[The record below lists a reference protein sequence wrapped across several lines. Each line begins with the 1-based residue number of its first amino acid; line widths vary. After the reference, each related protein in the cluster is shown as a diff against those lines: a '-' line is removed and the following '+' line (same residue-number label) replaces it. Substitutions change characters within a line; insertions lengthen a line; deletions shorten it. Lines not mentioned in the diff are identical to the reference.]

1 MRVAVKM
8 NVDMRFRELTSFVTA
23 RENLLVCPRGSSLKD
38 GMWIQSFSSSK
49 KASSGRLSA
58 RSSDW
63 TSRIDVM
70 LL

>member
-23 RENLLVCPRGSSLKD
+23 RKNLLVCPQGSLLKD

-49 KASSGRLSA
+49 KASSEGYLQDR
-58 RSSDW
+58 W
-63 TSRIDVM
+63 IGHQG
-70 LL
+70 